1 MINLHAITPQFN
13 PYFMKKSLLVL
24 SLIIGIFSSISAQTA
39 ANIDQSLKFKNDVY
53 DFGKISFGKPATYT
67 IEFTNIS
74 KDTITLVNARPGC
87 GCTTPN
93 FKPNEKIAPGKMG
106 QVQITFNG
114 SAMGTFSR
122 ATTLEFSNGL
132 VKQTQFAGEGVAI
145 TNAPAAPI
153 INSPTKQQ

>member
-1 MINLHAITPQFN
+1 MINLHVITPQFN

-24 SLIIGIFSSISAQTA
+24 SLVIGIFSSISAQTA

-145 TNAPAAPI
+145 TNAPTAPI
-153 INSPTKQQ
+153 INSPSKQ

>member
-1 MINLHAITPQFN
+1 
-13 PYFMKKSLLVL
+13 MKKALLVL
-24 SLIIGIFSSISAQTA
+24 SLALGIFSSISAQTA
-39 ANIDQSLKFKNDVY
+39 ANIDQILKFKNDNF
-53 DFGKISFGKPATYT
+53 DFGKISFGQPATYT

-74 KDTITLVNARPGC
+74 KDTLALVNARPGC

-114 SAMGTFSR
+114 SAMGSFTR
-122 ATTLEFSNGL
+122 ATALEFSNGL

-145 TNAPAAPI
+145 ANAPTAPI
-153 INSPTKQQ
+153 INSPNKQ

>member
-1 MINLHAITPQFN
+1 
-13 PYFMKKSLLVL
+13 MKKSFLVL
-24 SLIIGIFSSISAQTA
+24 SLVMGIFSSVSAQTT
-39 ANIDQSLKFKNDVY
+39 ANIDQVLKFKNDVY
-53 DFGKISFGKPATYT
+53 DFGKISFGQPATYT

-74 KDTITLVNARPGC
+74 KDTLTLVNARPGC

-93 FKPNEKIAPGKMG
+93 FKPNEKIAPGKIG
-106 QVQITFNG
+106 RVQITFNG

-122 ATTLEFSNGL
+122 ATALEFSNGL

-153 INSPTKQQ
+153 INSPNKQ

>member
-1 MINLHAITPQFN
+1 MINLHATTPLMNQN
-13 PYFMKKSLLVL
+13 FMKKVLLVL
-24 SLIIGIFSSISAQTA
+24 SLVLGIFSSISAQTA
-39 ANIDQSLKFKNDVY
+39 SNIDQVLKFKNDVY
-53 DFGKISFGKPATYT
+53 DFGKISFGQPATYT

-74 KDTITLVNARPGC
+74 KDTLALVNARPGC

-114 SAMGTFSR
+114 SAMGSFTR
-122 ATTLEFSNGL
+122 ATALEFSNGL

-145 TNAPAAPI
+145 SNAPSAPI
-153 INSPTKQQ
+153 INSPNKQ

>member
-1 MINLHAITPQFN
+1 M
-13 PYFMKKSLLVL
+13 
-24 SLIIGIFSSISAQTA
+24 IFSLKAQTQV
-39 ANIDQSLKFKNDVY
+39 NIDAVLKFKNDQF

-67 IEFTNIS
+67 IEFTNIG
-74 KDTITLVNARPGC
+74 KDTVTLLSARPGC

-93 FKPNEKIAPGKMG
+93 FIPNEKIAPGKVG

-114 SAMGTFSR
+114 SAMGTFTR

-132 VKQTQFAGEGVAI
+132 IKQTQFAGEGVAI

-153 INSPTKQQ
+153 INSPNKQ

>member
-1 MINLHAITPQFN
+1 MINLHTTKPPFN
-13 PYFMKKSLLVL
+13 PYFMKKSLFVL
-24 SLIIGIFSSISAQTA
+24 SLVLGICSSISAQTTVT
-39 ANIDQSLKFKNDVY
+39 IDQLLKIKNESFDI
-53 DFGKISFGKPATYT
+53 GKISFGKPATYT

-93 FKPNEKIAPGKMG
+93 FKPNEKIAPGKVG

-132 VKQTQFAGEGVAI
+132 IKQTQFAGEGVAI
-145 TNAPAAPI
+145 TNAPPAPI
-153 INSPTKQQ
+153 INSPNSH

>member
-1 MINLHAITPQFN
+1 MINLHLTKPPLN
-13 PYFMKKSLLVL
+13 PFFMKKSLFILSLVL
-24 SLIIGIFSSISAQTA
+24 GIYSSISAQTE
-39 ANIDQSLKFKNDVY
+39 ANIDQALKFKNENF
-53 DFGKISFGKPATYT
+53 DFGKISFGQPASYT

-74 KDTITLVNARPGC
+74 KDTLTLINARPGC

-93 FKPNEKIAPGKMG
+93 FKPNEKIAPGKVG

-132 VKQTQFAGEGVAI
+132 IKQTQFAGEGVAI

-153 INSPTKQQ
+153 INSPNKQ

>member
-1 MINLHAITPQFN
+1 
-13 PYFMKKSLLVL
+13 MKKALLVL
-24 SLIIGIFSSISAQTA
+24 SLVMGIFSSVSAQTA
-39 ANIDQSLKFKNDVY
+39 ANIDQALKFKNDIF
-53 DFGKISFGKPATYT
+53 DFGKISFGQPATYT

-74 KDTITLVNARPGC
+74 KDTLTLVNARPGC

-114 SAMGTFSR
+114 SAMGSFTR
-122 ATTLEFSNGL
+122 ATALEFSNGL

-145 TNAPAAPI
+145 ANAPIAPI
-153 INSPTKQQ
+153 INSPNKQ

>member
-1 MINLHAITPQFN
+1 MINLHPTN
-13 PYFMKKSLLVL
+13 PPRNTYFMKKSLFVFCLVL
-24 SLIIGIFSSISAQTA
+24 GICSSISAQTTA
-39 ANIDQSLKFKNDVY
+39 TIDQLLKFKNDNF

-93 FKPNEKIAPGKMG
+93 FKPNEKIPPGKVG

-132 VKQTQFAGEGVAI
+132 IKQTQFAGEGVAI
-145 TNAPAAPI
+145 TNAPPAPI
-153 INSPTKQQ
+153 INSPNKQ

>member
-1 MINLHAITPQFN
+1 
-13 PYFMKKSLLVL
+13 MKKALLVL
-24 SLIIGIFSSISAQTA
+24 SLALGIFSSISAQTA
-39 ANIDQSLKFKNDVY
+39 ANIDQVLKFKNDIF
-53 DFGKISFGKPATYT
+53 DFGEINFGQAATYT

-114 SAMGTFSR
+114 SAMGSFTR
-122 ATTLEFSNGL
+122 ATALEFSNGL

-145 TNAPAAPI
+145 ANAPTAPI
-153 INSPTKQQ
+153 INSPNKQ

>member
-1 MINLHAITPQFN
+1 
-13 PYFMKKSLLVL
+13 MKKALLVL
-24 SLIIGIFSSISAQTA
+24 SLVLGIFSSVSAQTA
-39 ANIDQSLKFKNDVY
+39 ANIDQVLKFKNDNF
-53 DFGKISFGKPATYT
+53 DFGKISFGQPATYT

-74 KDTITLVNARPGC
+74 KDTLALVNARPGC

-114 SAMGTFSR
+114 SAMGSFTR
-122 ATTLEFSNGL
+122 ATALEFSNGL

-145 TNAPAAPI
+145 ANAPTAPI
-153 INSPTKQQ
+153 INSPNKQ

>member
-1 MINLHAITPQFN
+1 MFPLEGPNRRPSAYPSATIN
-13 PYFMKKSLLVL
+13 V
-24 SLIIGIFSSISAQTA
+24 
-39 ANIDQSLKFKNDVY
+39 
-53 DFGKISFGKPATYT
+53 DFGASYRALRCQPRGD
-67 IEFTNIS
+67 FTNIS

-93 FKPNEKIAPGKMG
+93 FKPNEKIAPGKVG

-132 VKQTQFAGEGVAI
+132 IKQTQFAGEGVAI

-153 INSPTKQQ
+153 INSPNKQ

>member
-1 MINLHAITPQFN
+1 
-13 PYFMKKSLLVL
+13 MKKSLLVL
-24 SLIIGIFSSISAQTA
+24 SLFLGIFSAVSAQTT
-39 ANIDQSLKFKNDVY
+39 ANIDQVLKFKNDVY
-53 DFGKISFGKPATYT
+53 DFGKISFGQPATYT

-74 KDTITLVNARPGC
+74 KDTLTLVNARPGC

-93 FKPNEKIAPGKMG
+93 FKPNEKIAPGKIG
-106 QVQITFNG
+106 RVQITFNG

-122 ATTLEFSNGL
+122 ATALEFSNGL

-153 INSPTKQQ
+153 INSPNKQ

>member
-1 MINLHAITPQFN
+1 MINLHPTN
-13 PYFMKKSLLVL
+13 PPRNTYFMKKSLFIL
-24 SLIIGIFSSISAQTA
+24 SLILGICSSISAQTTTT
-39 ANIDQSLKFKNDVY
+39 IDQLLKFKNENF
-53 DFGKISFGKPATYT
+53 DFGKISFGKPASYT

-93 FKPNEKIAPGKMG
+93 FKPNEKIAPGKVG

-132 VKQTQFAGEGVAI
+132 IKQTQFAGEGVAI
-145 TNAPAAPI
+145 TNAPPAPI
-153 INSPTKQQ
+153 INSPNKQ

>member
-1 MINLHAITPQFN
+1 MNQN
-13 PYFMKKSLLVL
+13 FMKKVLLVL
-24 SLIIGIFSSISAQTA
+24 SLVLGIFSSISAQTA
-39 ANIDQSLKFKNDVY
+39 SNIDQVLKFKNDVY
-53 DFGKISFGKPATYT
+53 DFGKISFGQPATYT

-74 KDTITLVNARPGC
+74 KDTLALVNARPGC

-114 SAMGTFSR
+114 SAMGSFTR
-122 ATTLEFSNGL
+122 ATALEFSNGL

-145 TNAPAAPI
+145 SNAPSAPI
-153 INSPTKQQ
+153 INSPNKQ

>member
-1 MINLHAITPQFN
+1 
-13 PYFMKKSLLVL
+13 MKKSFLVL
-24 SLIIGIFSSISAQTA
+24 SLVMGIFNAVSAQTT
-39 ANIDQSLKFKNDVY
+39 ANIDQALKFKNDVY
-53 DFGKISFGKPATYT
+53 DFGKISFGQPATYT

-74 KDTITLVNARPGC
+74 KDTLTLVNARPGC

-93 FKPNEKIAPGKMG
+93 FKPNEKIAPGKGG

-132 VKQTQFAGEGVAI
+132 IKQTQFAGEGVAI
-145 TNAPAAPI
+145 SNAPAAPI
-153 INSPTKQQ
+153 INSPNKQ

>member
-1 MINLHAITPQFN
+1 
-13 PYFMKKSLLVL
+13 MKKALLVL
-24 SLIIGIFSSISAQTA
+24 SLVMGIFSSISAQTA
-39 ANIDQSLKFKNDVY
+39 ANIDQALKFKNDVY
-53 DFGKISFGKPATYT
+53 DFGKISFGQPATYT

-74 KDTITLVNARPGC
+74 KDTLTLVNARPGC

-114 SAMGTFSR
+114 SAMGSFTR
-122 ATTLEFSNGL
+122 ATALEFSNGL

-145 TNAPAAPI
+145 ANAPTAPI
-153 INSPTKQQ
+153 INSPNKQ